1 MTIQPKLT
9 QSVWKKFYKL
19 NNYYH
24 QDTEALVK
32 RMIPLDASVL
42 EFGCK
47 GGELLRSLPNKVKVG
62 VATHQDL
69 YKLAQKRL
77 GSKKVVLPEY
87 FFNKM
92 NRSKFGYI
100 VLSHTLSEV
109 NDAQELINKI
119 KNVTHEDSRVVV
131 VLFNF
136 LWKPVLDL
144 AEKLGLRLP
153 QTKEPNWW
161 TENDIDNLF
170 YLEGYEKIKSGKR
183 FIFPYNLGVVS
194 HFINKYLTPLPLLN
208 YLTLTNYAVYKP
220 ISDHRELSVSIVIP
234 ARNESG
240 NMKSIFKKI
249 PLISPEMEIIFVEGH
264 STDDTYDVIKNEIK
278 KYKGPIKTRLL
289 KQKGKGKGDAVRLG
303 FSKASNDLLMI
314 LDADLTVDPQELVK
328 FYNAAVNGK
337 GDLIMGSRLIY
348 PMERQAMRLLNY
360 FGNKFFSVAFTFLLG
375 QTIKDTLCGTK
386 VILKK
391 NYEKI
396 AENRKV
402 FGNFDPF
409 GDYDLIFGAS
419 NINLKITEVP
429 IRYKERTYGKT
440 NISRF
445 RHGLLLLRMVYFAAK
460 NLKFV

>member
-119 KNVTHEDSRVVV
+119 KNV
-131 VLFNF
+131 
-136 LWKPVLDL
+136 
-144 AEKLGLRLP
+144 
-153 QTKEPNWW
+153 
-161 TENDIDNLF
+161 
-170 YLEGYEKIKSGKR
+170 
-183 FIFPYNLGVVS
+183 S

-220 ISDHRELSVSIVIP
+220 ISDHREFSVSIVIP